1 MTLSLSAF
9 AQRERAGLLYGLF
22 SGLALACAAW
32 GWDAFQLWQA
42 QGLLPWAR
50 FALGLLASLTLC
62 GLAGWLT
69 MRLRKPALAV
79 LFWLLAVLP
88 LAWLTYALTF
98 QLWPSLAVTFFPD
111 LAGRLAFPQE
121 EQGVFIGFLAL
132 VLALTAILVGLFEIP
147 LLEQTFFSAA
157 AGAIVGPVTLA
168 MTLFLLS
175 GLVADNTMNARL
187 RGPVLNLN
195 HTIEFV
201 ATHDLAQVDKT
212 TRRNMH
218 IGALN
223 DFLPL
228 VKAPRR
234 LMVAFFNLPYDQ
246 VDILVNFDGVWAY
259 CYTSAA
265 QPTYCKP
272 AP

>member
-1 MTLSLSAF
+1 MNSLSAT
-9 AQRERAGLLYGLF
+9 AQRQLAGLWYGLF
-22 SGLALACAAW
+22 AGLALACSAW

-42 QGLLPWAR
+42 NGLLPWAR
-50 FALGLLASLTLC
+50 FIAGLLASLTLC

-69 MRLRKPALAV
+69 MRLRQP
-79 LFWLLAVLP
+79 LLAVVFWVAAILP

-98 QLWPSLAVTFFPD
+98 EFWPALSTGLSPE

-121 EQGVFIGFLAL
+121 EQGVFIGFLAA
-132 VLALTAILVGLFEIP
+132 VLAVCALMVGLFEIP
-147 LLEQTFFSAA
+147 MLEQTFFSSA
-157 AGAIVGPVTLA
+157 AGAMAGPVALA
-168 MTLFLLS
+168 MTLFIIS

-187 RGPVLNLN
+187 RQPIINLN
-195 HTIEFV
+195 RTIEFA
-201 ATHDLAQVDKT
+201 ATHDLAQVDKA

-218 IGALN
+218 TGALN
-223 DFLPL
+223 DFLE
-228 VKAPRR
+228 VIRAPRR
-234 LMVAFFNLPYDQ
+234 LMVASFNLPYDQ

-259 CYTSAA
+259 CYTSAN